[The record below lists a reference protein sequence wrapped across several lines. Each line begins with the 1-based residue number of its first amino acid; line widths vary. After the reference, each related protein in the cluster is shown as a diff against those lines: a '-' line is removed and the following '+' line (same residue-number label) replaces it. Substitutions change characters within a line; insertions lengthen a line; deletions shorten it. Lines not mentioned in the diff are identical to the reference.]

1 MANNPTNNTDFGKE
15 ALENA
20 IRLAEESRSITE
32 ELKDQLGIRSR
43 LSEEDKIQLSI
54 SRKVQQA
61 AAENNTELRKAS
73 RLQTQILKDNKLL
86 ADVQRELGIVRKNAG
101 KDDKDI
107 AKDIV
112 KLNEKRLKAEQK
124 YLKNR
129 TQSNANRL
137 ATAEEELN
145 KVLKVAGTE
154 ADRLAV
160 LIQLEKKQ
168 KEVIK
173 LRKDEEIIQ
182 GKVTSA
188 LGITGAVLDNIN
200 KIGFSAFGG
209 IGVNLA
215 TFGE

>member
-1 MANNPTNNTDFGKE
+1 LANNPTNNTDFGKE

-200 KIGFSAFGG
+200 KIGFRAFGG

>member
-1 MANNPTNNTDFGKE
+1 LANNPTNNTDFGKE